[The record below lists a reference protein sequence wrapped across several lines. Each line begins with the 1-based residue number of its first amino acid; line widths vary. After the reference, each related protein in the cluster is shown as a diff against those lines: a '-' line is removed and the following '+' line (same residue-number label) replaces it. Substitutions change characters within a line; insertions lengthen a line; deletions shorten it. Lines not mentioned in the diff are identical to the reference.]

1 MNLQYYF
8 QEVKQL
14 LEKNDYQV
22 IVRRDKNK
30 IIVSY
35 PLRVESP
42 QSASFQAV
50 YQITKGKLYFKIII
64 GGQTILETP
73 VDVPKYVYK
82 SVIIANVAK
91 TCMDLE
97 YHTEFI
103 RFYDGD
109 REVSQDD
116 FSQLEFVKLS
126 IDDARRQNALTNIIP
141 DIIHEIQTEEHQ
153 IEELAIDLDIYEGY
167 VAIAQLW
174 GREALSDPTES

>member
-91 TCMDLE
+91 TCMELE

-109 REVSQDD
+109 REISQDE
-116 FSQLEFVKLS
+116 FSQVDIVKLS
-126 IDDARRQNALTNIIP
+126 ANDTRRQNSLVNIIP
-141 DIIHEIQTEEHQ
+141 EIIHEVQTGEHQ
-153 IEELAIDLDIYEGY
+153 IEELAIDLNIYEGY
-167 VAIAQLW
+167 IAVSQLF
-174 GREALSDPTES
+174 GKEFPVGD